1 MSFMQSLLNPYP
13 WFKTMREQHPVYF
26 DQTIGSWVVFRYAD
40 VKQVMTDYEHFSS
53 APPDRGDGM
62 NMFANSML
70 MTDPPRHRQLRSLV
84 NLAFTPRMIEQL
96 HDRIDGLVNRL
107 LDDMLAQPEPD
118 FIRDFA
124 TPLPM
129 TVIAEMLG
137 VPTADQDKFKYWT
150 EQIITSSNNPDMSK
164 IVPIYQEFG
173 AYLFGMIE
181 QRRNAPQ
188 ADLISDLLNAQI
200 DGESLSDMDLIGFCA
215 LLLVAGNETTTNL
228 LGNAVRVFSEQP
240 AIYAEL
246 RANHSLIPNALD
258 ETLRYYSPVKAMPRH
273 AHTEQHIGDVMI
285 PAGQRVMAVIGSANR
300 DESQFPNAD
309 TFDIHRKGNQHIAF
323 GHGIHYCLG
332 APLARLEGKLA
343 LEAMLKRI
351 ETITIKPDAQL
362 EPIPTPITFGV
373 KNLPVLITT
382 SE

>member
-1 MSFMQSLLNPYP
+1 MQSLLNPYP
-13 WFKTMREQHPVYF
+13 WFKTMREQNPVYF

-96 HDRIDGLVNRL
+96 HERIDGLVNGL
-107 LDDMLAQPEPD
+107 LDDMLAQSEPD

-137 VPTADQDKFKYWT
+137 VPSEDQDKFKYWT
-150 EQIITSSNNPDMSK
+150 EQIITSSNNPNMAE

-173 AYLFGMIE
+173 GYLYSMIE
-181 QRRNAPQ
+181 QRRTEPR
-188 ADLISDLLNAQI
+188 ADLISDLLKAQI

-246 RANHSLIPNALD
+246 RANPSLIPNVLD

-273 AHTEQHIGDVMI
+273 THADQQIGDVTI
-285 PAGQRVMAVIGSANR
+285 PAGQRIMAVIGSANR

-309 TFDIHRKGNQHIAF
+309 SFDLHRKGNQHIAF

-343 LEAMLKRI
+343 LEALIKRV
-351 ETITIKPDAQL
+351 ETIAIKPDAQL

-373 KNLPVLITT
+373 KNLPVVITT
-382 SE
+382 NE

>member
-13 WFKTMREQHPVYF
+13 WFKTMREQNPVYF
-26 DQTIGSWVVFRYAD
+26 DQTLGSWVVFRYAD

-96 HDRIDGLVNRL
+96 HERIDGLVNGL
-107 LDDMLAQPEPD
+107 LDDMLAQSEPD

-137 VPTADQDKFKYWT
+137 VPTEDQDKFKYWT
-150 EQIITSSNNPDMSK
+150 EQIITSSNNPNMAE

-173 AYLFGMIE
+173 AYLYSMIE
-181 QRRNAPQ
+181 QRRAEPQ
-188 ADLISDLLNAQI
+188 ADLISDLLKAQI

-246 RANHSLIPNALD
+246 RANPSLIPNVLD

-273 AHTEQHIGDVMI
+273 THADQQIGDVTI
-285 PAGQRVMAVIGSANR
+285 PAGQRIMAVIGSANR

-309 TFDIHRKGNQHIAF
+309 NFDLHRKGNQHIAF

-343 LEAMLKRI
+343 LEALIKRV
-351 ETITIKPDAQL
+351 ETIAIKPDAQL

-373 KNLPVLITT
+373 KNLPVVITT
-382 SE
+382 NE